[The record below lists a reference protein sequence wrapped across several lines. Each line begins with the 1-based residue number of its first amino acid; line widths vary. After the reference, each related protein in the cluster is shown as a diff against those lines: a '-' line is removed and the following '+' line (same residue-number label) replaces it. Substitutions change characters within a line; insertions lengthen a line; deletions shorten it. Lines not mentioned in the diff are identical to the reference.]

1 MSEGV
6 EYGQCEICKKEG
18 PVSRTY
24 YRYNIKCRCHSPNHF
39 ELVTHCLAC
48 TPIEPRF
55 TLVRHPI
62 FTSPTVV
69 STDMLKDVKSDGG
82 IIQGVRII
90 GLYDY
95 NTHLISVNS
104 IVYRTFSVGIFKW
117 VAARSGR
124 LKKGR
129 SEVRVS
135 GLVKN
140 KENVFKVVSE
150 VRSKLQAGTWS
161 GPKTVKVKC

>member
-1 MSEGV
+1 M
-6 EYGQCEICKKEG
+6 
-18 PVSRTY
+18 
-24 YRYNIKCRCHSPNHF
+24 
-39 ELVTHCLAC
+39 
-48 TPIEPRF
+48 
-55 TLVRHPI
+55 
-62 FTSPTVV
+62 
-69 STDMLKDVKSDGG
+69 
-82 IIQGVRII
+82 RII

-95 NTHLISVNS
+95 NTHLISANS
-104 IVYRTFSVGIFKW
+104 IVNRTFSVGIFKW
-117 VAARSGR
+117 VAARNGR
-124 LKKGR
+124 VKKSR